1 MGATLTRKGLATRQR
16 IVAGAAEL
24 FRARGVA
31 GTSLD
36 DVCEATSTSKSQL
49 FHYFPDGRT
58 QLLAAVA
65 QHEADRVLEDQQ
77 PALDQLTSWPAWQAW
92 RDRVVGRYRAQ
103 GQSCPLAVLTSQLGP
118 GSPEHQEVVVGLFRR
133 WQQKIADGIRSM
145 QASGQIA
152 PSVDADRRAAAL
164 LAGLQGGVLIML
176 ATGEISHLEV
186 ALDEG
191 IGALRGAPEV
201 AGGSGA
207 AASDGGG
214 TSGPAARDWGGASGV
229 AARDG
234 GGV

>member
-77 PALDQLTSWPAWQAW
+77 PALDQLTSWAAWQAW
-92 RDRVVGRYRAQ
+92 RDRVVERYRAQ

-133 WQQKIADGIRSM
+133 WQQKIADGIRGM

-164 LAGLQGGVLIML
+164 LAGSPGRSADHAG
-176 ATGEISHLEV
+176 H
-186 ALDEG
+186 
-191 IGALRGAPEV
+191 RGDRPPR
-201 AGGSGA
+201 
-207 AASDGGG
+207 
-214 TSGPAARDWGGASGV
+214 SGPGRGHRGAARDAGPGPRGAVTGGAAGL
-229 AARDG
+229 AGAGRDG
-234 GGV
+234 GAA

>member
-1 MGATLTRKGLATRQR
+1 MGGTLTRKGLATRQR

-49 FHYFPDGRT
+49 FHDFPDGRT

-65 QHEADRVLEDQQ
+65 QHEADRVIEDQQ
-77 PALDQLTSWPAWQAW
+77 PALDQLTSWAAWQAW
-92 RDRVVGRYRAQ
+92 RDRVVERYRAQ

-133 WQQKIADGIRSM
+133 WQRKIADGIRGM
-145 QASGQIA
+145 QASGQIG

-176 ATGEISHLEV
+176 ATGEIAHLEV

-191 IGALRGAPEV
+191 IGALRGTPGTAQDG
-201 AGGSGA
+201 AGVSGA
-207 AASDGGG
+207 AQDRAGGPASPDGRG
-214 TSGPAARDWGGASGV
+214 SPAARDGSRA
-229 AARDG
+229 
-234 GGV
+234 